1 MRMGADKAEALWLG
15 VRAVDRVVAIAAD
28 CGAGPVGGVVAGAR
42 ALRAAGCHRALILAV
57 DAPTLRPEDL
67 LVLIDAPEPGAA
79 FNGLHLPMI
88 LTLAAMP
95 DDAMAS
101 WPLARLVDR
110 AGLHRLL
117 CPDDSLARVR
127 GANTPEERDGLLRS
141 LRE

>member
-1 MRMGADKAEALWLG
+1 MASWQVPARWGLQ
-15 VRAVDRVVAIAAD
+15 VAI
-28 CGAGPVGGVVAGAR
+28 
-42 ALRAAGCHRALILAV
+42 ALILAV

-117 CPDDSLARVR
+117 CPDDSLAKVR